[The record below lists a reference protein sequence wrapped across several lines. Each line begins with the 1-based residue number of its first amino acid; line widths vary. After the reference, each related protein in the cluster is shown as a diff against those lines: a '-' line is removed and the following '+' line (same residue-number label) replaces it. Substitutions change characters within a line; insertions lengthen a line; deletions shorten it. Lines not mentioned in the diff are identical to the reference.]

1 MTGNKRSSEQAQVRW
16 AFVSGFAGVRAAD
29 LAADMAEISYVLHDK
44 SITRKLTT
52 SHFPARFCQQQNQY
66 EERDWICHSVHSDAL
81 KREFHNKLAKSHG
94 KFCRGLNKH
103 GVEPR
108 TLCWET
114 WMLKRRTAAAA
125 TKKTQNDAQWVREL
139 DPQSADPRLLKQQL
153 QSDRQFKKHAWKRG
167 DTVAPRTMCWEPAIL
182 ARRSTAK
189 IWDARIACDD
199 GTKSVAEYLLRGEK
213 VPPRRRRLTGAHAD
227 ST

>member
-1 MTGNKRSSEQAQVRW
+1 MFFSILYFAKKGAPHHFSLFRTFDRHTTKHSNRILQVID
-16 AFVSGFAGVRAAD
+16 ADIKNIMVLVDLDDTIAPSTTADTEDDSIELEEKFAAGDGDVAPPTNIIANTKEEENAA
-29 LAADMAEISYVLHDK
+29 LVVIAPVA
-44 SITRKLTT
+44 T
-52 SHFPARFCQQQNQY
+52 
-66 EERDWICHSVHSDAL
+66 
-81 KREFHNKLAKSHG
+81 
-94 KFCRGLNKH
+94 
-103 GVEPR
+103 
-108 TLCWET
+108 
-114 WMLKRRTAAAA
+114 AAA

-139 DPQSADPRLLKQQL
+139 DPQSADPRLLKHQL